1 MSTQHAS
8 GMARPSPGV
17 RERRIVS
24 ALIVALLGTAICFR
38 LMHLSSMPGVSGDE
52 GWWGVQANAW
62 SSGRPYEATTT
73 SGNPIDLFFLVPV
86 AFVHELAPPSFLV
99 LRAVPAF
106 VNLLALPVAFWFVR
120 RLYGGTTAWIHTVG
134 LAILP
139 TAIAHSRICQD
150 PSQSIFWTGI
160 VIYLSLLGLKERGR
174 APVYLGTAL
183 LVFPIVLWTHP
194 TNVFIAPFLALPC
207 VAATRQGLP
216 ASGTRRAI
224 LFVAGGASLVAV
236 GLFVAWPALRHLVA
250 ARDLLDKPWLS
261 IASARM
267 VDGAQWLEFAA
278 NNVRLFNGVTVY
290 HYFSGARPATLP
302 HDAGFA
308 IVVGAALWG
317 LVLTPPARHRALDYG
332 LILACAIVWIGFYA
346 FAGPQALRPHA
357 ERWGLCLVVP
367 AILVLARGLAAWI
380 EWTPRTRGPTIA
392 AATVVA
398 TSVLTSFYVNYF
410 REFAT
415 TGGRSH
421 LTYVTAPTEPK
432 QQALDL
438 ILARSGSYDRVTIIT
453 QQWWLFWPMAY
464 LALEHPNVSVRMDL
478 QAEGQSDLQEKAR
491 NGRLYFV
498 EFVGTPQ
505 RASTIGWIRERGL
518 RAASTTILDAGG
530 RDHLEVL
537 QVTAAR

>member
-1 MSTQHAS
+1 MSNQHDS
-8 GMARPSPGV
+8 GVARPSPGD
-17 RERRIVS
+17 RERLIVS

-38 LMHLSSMPGVSGDE
+38 LMYLSSMPGVSGDE

-62 SSGRPYEATTT
+62 ASGRPYEATTT

-86 AFVHELAPPSFLV
+86 ALVHELAPPSFLV

-120 RLYGGTTAWIHTVG
+120 RLYGAPTAWIHTVG

-174 APVYLGTAL
+174 ASVYLGTAL
-183 LVFPIVLWTHP
+183 LVFPIALWTHP

-207 VAATRQGLP
+207 VAATRQVLP
-216 ASGTRRAI
+216 SSRTRRAI
-224 LFVAGGASLVAV
+224 LFVAAASLVAV
-236 GLFVAWPALRHLVA
+236 GLSVAWPALRHLA
-250 ARDLLDKPWLS
+250 ASHDYLDKPWLS
-261 IASARM
+261 IAWARM
-267 VDGAQWLEFAA
+267 TDGAQWLEFAA

-332 LILACAIVWIGFYA
+332 LIFACAIVWIGFYA

-380 EWTPRTRGPTIA
+380 EWRPPTRWPAIA
-392 AATVVA
+392 AATLVA
-398 TSVLTSFYVNYF
+398 ASVLTSFYVNYF

-421 LTYVTAPTEPK
+421 LTYVTAPSEPK

-438 ILARSGSYDRVTIIT
+438 ILARSGSFDRVTIIT

-464 LALEHPNVSVRMDL
+464 LALEQPNVSVRMGL
-478 QAEGQSDLQEKAR
+478 QAERQPDLRETGR

-505 RASTIGWIRERGL
+505 LASAIDWIRERGL
-518 RAASTTILDAGG
+518 GAASTTILDAGG